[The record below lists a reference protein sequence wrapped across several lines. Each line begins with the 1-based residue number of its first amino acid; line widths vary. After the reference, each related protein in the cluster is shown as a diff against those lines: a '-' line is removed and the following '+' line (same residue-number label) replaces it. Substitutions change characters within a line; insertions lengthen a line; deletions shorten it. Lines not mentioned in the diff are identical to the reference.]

1 MTKTTYNII
10 ELLKKND
17 WISGENIAKNLQISR
32 TAVWK
37 HIQQLKKKGY
47 EITAKPNH
55 GYHLEKTPETITTEE
70 LKQHLQP
77 QIIGTK
83 IHHFTSVQST
93 NDYAKTLAKNGEPEG
108 TLIIADQQTKGR
120 GRKQR
125 LWVSPNN
132 GLWFSMILRPSL
144 PPSKAMNATMCAACA
159 LAETINNH
167 TTLQASIKWPNDIL
181 IENKKVCGIL
191 TELAAEIDEIKYLIV
206 GIGLNVNNTLPKDL
220 QKSSTSLKKETKKP
234 VETLSLLVSLLE
246 SFERFYVSLKN
257 GNTELLRKTWRSYSS
272 TIGSQVKV
280 NNEKEMVVGT
290 AVDLGENGE
299 LIVKTS
305 KGKKEIITGDISYL

>member
-17 WISGENIAKNLQISR
+17 WISGENIAKDLQISR

-47 EITAKPNH
+47 QITAKPNY
-55 GYHLEKTPETITTEE
+55 GYHLKKTPECITTEE
-70 LKQHLQP
+70 LTQHLHTK
-77 QIIGTK
+77 IIGTK
-83 IHHFTSVQST
+83 IHHFNSIQST

-108 TLIIADQQTKGR
+108 TLVIADQQTQGR

-125 LWVSPNN
+125 LWVSPKN
-132 GLWFSMILRPSL
+132 GLWFSLILRPSL

-159 LAETINNH
+159 LAKTISYH
-167 TTLQASIKWPNDIL
+167 TSLQPSIKWPNDIL

-220 QKSSTSLKKETKKP
+220 QKISTSLKKETKKT
-234 VETLSLLVSLLE
+234 VETLPLLVSLLE
-246 SFERFYVSLKN
+246 SFEKFYVSLKT

-272 TIGSQVKV
+272 TIGSKV
-280 NNEKEMVVGT
+280 EVSSPKERVVGT

-299 LIVKTS
+299 LIVQTS
-305 KGKKEIITGDISYL
+305 KGIKKIITGDISYL

>member
-10 ELLKKND
+10 ELLKKHD

-47 EITAKPNH
+47 KITAKPNH
-55 GYHLEKTPETITTEE
+55 GYHLEKTPDSITTEE
-70 LKQHLQP
+70 LTQCLHTQL
-77 QIIGTK
+77 IGRK
-83 IHHFTSVQST
+83 IHHFSSLPST
-93 NDYAKTLAKNGEPEG
+93 NDYAKTLAKNGESEG
-108 TLIIADQQTKGR
+108 TIVIADEQTNGR

-125 LWVSPNN
+125 LWISPKN
-132 GLWFSMILRPSL
+132 GLWFSIILRPAL

-159 LAETINNH
+159 LAETISTH
-167 TTLQASIKWPNDIL
+167 TSLQASIKWPNDIL

-191 TELAAEIDEIKYLIV
+191 TELSAEIDEIKYLIV
-206 GIGLNVNNTLPKDL
+206 GIGLNVNNTLPKEL
-220 QKSSTSLKKETKKP
+220 QKISTSLKKETKKS
-234 VETLSLLVSLLE
+234 VETLPLLASLLE

-257 GNTELLRKTWRSYSS
+257 GNMDLLRKTWLTYSS
-272 TIGSQVKV
+272 TIGSTVKV
-280 NNEKEMVVGT
+280 NTGKDMITGN

-299 LIVKTS
+299 LIVQTN